1 MEKIVISGGKPLCGR
16 VKVSGAKNASLPL
29 MAASILSDEPLVL
42 HNIPKLSDITLM
54 AELLTHHGVHISYD
68 AATQAYTFAALSIID
83 TTAPYE
89 IVSKMRASIVVLG
102 PMLARCGEATV
113 SLPGGCAIGTRPVNM
128 HIDGLRALGA
138 TVSIENGYIHA
149 KAPKEGLVG
158 TTIILPFATVTGT
171 ENILMAAVLARG
183 QTIIKNAA
191 KEPEV
196 CDLAKCL
203 VKMGAHVEG
212 IGTDTLVIS
221 GRTHLNGATH
231 HVIPDRIEA
240 ATYAIAGAITYGDII
255 LEGVVFDDLLAFW
268 DSLLKAGVTVEKVE
282 SENAAISSVTAHAE
296 HRRDEATNF
305 LQFGV
310 GIRVPAE
317 IKGVDIMTEPYPGF
331 PTDAQAQFM
340 ALMTRCDGA
349 AMITETVFENRFM
362 HVSELCRMCANIT
375 IHNTSALVR
384 GVDQLVGATVMA
396 TDLRASVSLV
406 LAGLAAKGETTIQR
420 VYHIDRGYERIEQ
433 KLQTCGAMI
442 ERVR

>member
-1 MEKIVISGGKPLCGR
+1 MEKIVISGGRPLCGR
-16 VKVSGAKNASLPL
+16 VKVSGSKNASLPL

-42 HNIPKLSDITLM
+42 RNVPQLSDITLM

-68 AATQAYTFAALSIID
+68 AATQAYALSARSIVD
-83 TTAPYE
+83 TTAPYD

-102 PMLARCGEATV
+102 PLLARCGEATV

-149 KAPKEGLVG
+149 KAPKDGLVG

-196 CDLAKCL
+196 CDLAECL
-203 VKMGAHVEG
+203 VKMGAQVEG
-212 IGTDTLVIS
+212 IGTDTLIIS
-221 GRTHLNGATH
+221 GCTHLNGATH

-240 ATYAIAGAITYGDII
+240 ATYAIAGAITHGDIT

-268 DSLLKAGVTVEKVE
+268 DSLSKAGVTVEEAK
-282 SENAAISSVTAHAE
+282 NAAVS
-296 HRRDEATNF
+296 N
-305 LQFGV
+305 V
-310 GIRVPAE
+310 GIRVSSE

-340 ALMTRCDGA
+340 ALMTLCDGA

-375 IHNTSALVR
+375 IHKASALVR
-384 GVDQLVGATVMA
+384 GVGQLVGATVMA

-406 LAGLAAKGETTIQR
+406 LAGLGAKGETTIQR
-420 VYHIDRGYERIEQ
+420 VYHIDRGYEKVEQ
-433 KLQTCGAMI
+433 KLRGCGAII
-442 ERVR
+442 ERIK